1 MTDQKQA
8 TNPNLPPDPR
18 RVRPSPR
25 LRTGRGFRTKD
36 SEVRIDP
43 DDALRSRTFLCIV
56 SRVMDISAACKRR
69 GLAEQATML
78 DDLRTSMYALGEVPR
93 ANRNAEAEA
102 LCHQAAFIENDFA
115 RIGRV
120 TPSVGAVA
128 AALEI
133 QGAED
138 QFAHLLQRIS
148 GKVRRRGGKPRPWP
162 LEKLPAEKTAPLAI
176 KRRMAE
182 NAARQE
188 RGQ

>member
-8 TNPNLPPDPR
+8 TNPNLLR
-18 RVRPSPR
+18 TRKGSPSPR
-25 LRTGRGFRTKD
+25 LRTGRGFRTKN

-56 SRVMDISAACKRR
+56 SRVMDIASACRRR
-69 GLAEQATML
+69 GLGEHVTML
-78 DDLRTSMYALGEVPR
+78 DDLRACMYALRELPR
-93 ANRNAEAEA
+93 ADRDAEAEA
-102 LCHQAAFIENDFA
+102 LVHQASFIENDFFRMA
-115 RIGRV
+115 RV
-120 TPSVGAVA
+120 TPSVGSVA

-133 QGAED
+133 EGVEE

-176 KRRMAE
+176 RQRMAE

-188 RGQ
+188 HRQ